1 MVALETLKR
10 FSADERRTQL
20 LELGRELLNTRR
32 YDEISIDDIA
42 QAAGIS
48 KGLLY
53 HYFPSKEDFFVAGV
67 ERGSAQLLAA
77 CKTDPALSHAQ
88 QLMLGIRGY
97 LDYVERNAFVYLNL
111 FRGETA
117 TLPGVQRVCH
127 QTREALAERFLGG
140 LGAGPVPLHAT
151 RCAVRAAEGFIE
163 TLVLDWIERGVPSR
177 REVEKLSLSATLNAI
192 YVGLQGDVHGEPA
205 ALALLSA
212 AVGETAAEIEREYAF
227 KIFPRA
233 DDAALQPAAGGTRP
247 L

>member
-1 MVALETLKR
+1 VVIDSLKR
-10 FSADERRTQL
+10 FRADERRTQL
-20 LELGRELLNTRR
+20 LELGRELLNTRH

-53 HYFPSKEDFFVAGV
+53 HYFSSKEDFFVAGV

-77 CKTDPALSHAQ
+77 CDPDPALSHAQ

-97 LDYVERNAFVYLNL
+97 LDYVERNAFSYLNL

-117 TLPGVQRVCH
+117 TLPGIQRVCEH
-127 QTREALAERFLGG
+127 TREALAERFLGG
-140 LGAGPVPLHAT
+140 LGAGALALHAT

-163 TLVLDWIERGVPSR
+163 ALVLDWIERGVPSR
-177 REVEKLSLSATLNAI
+177 TEVEKLSLSSTLTAI
-192 YVGLQGDVHGEPA
+192 YVGVQSDVHGEPA

-212 AVGETAAEIEREYAF
+212 AVCQTAAEIEREYAF
-227 KIFPRA
+227 KIWPRTTDGFPLLA
-233 DDAALQPAAGGTRP
+233 AAGTQP

>member
-1 MVALETLKR
+1 MVIETLKR
-10 FSADERRTQL
+10 FRADERRTQL

-77 CKTDPALSHAQ
+77 CDPDPTLSHAQ
-88 QLMLGIRGY
+88 QLVLGIRGY
-97 LDYVERNAFVYLNL
+97 LDYVERNAFSYLNL

-117 TLPGVQRVCH
+117 TLPGIQRVCEH
-127 QTREALAERFLGG
+127 TREALAGRFLGG
-140 LGAGPVPLHAT
+140 LGAGSLPLHAT

-163 TLVLDWIERGVPSR
+163 TLVLDWVERRVPSR
-177 REVEKLSLSATLNAI
+177 REVEKLSLSATVTAI
-192 YVGLQGDVHGEPA
+192 YVGLQSDVHGEPA
-205 ALALLSA
+205 ALALLST
-212 AVGETAAEIEREYAF
+212 AVRETAAEIEREYAF
-227 KIFPRA
+227 KIWPQA
-233 DDAALQPAAGGTRP
+233 GDAALPRAAAGTP
-247 L
+247 PP